1 MHQHHQTLERTRPC
15 ARTRAGLLSVR
26 RARAGHRG
34 LARLLV
40 LLLCLSPAA
49 AGAQQAEALRAA
61 FVLNFLMFAEWPA
74 AAMGDASAPLVV
86 AVIGEDLQS
95 GALEAGLDGKEIQGR
110 KLVVR
115 VYGDAAKWRLDGAAC
130 QALYLTPAAHEAWAG
145 LRAELA
151 GRPVLTICETP
162 GFCAQGGMLNLY
174 QEDQRIRFEANP
186 AAADKARLKL
196 RSTLLTLAT
205 IVKTEGGLQ

>member
-1 MHQHHQTLERTRPC
+1 MPLHLQPT
-15 ARTRAGLLSVR
+15 ARTGSCHRPRTGLLSVR
-26 RARAGHRG
+26 RAASARRGVAG
-34 LARLLV
+34 
-40 LLLCLSPAA
+40 LLLLISCLVPAA

-61 FVLNFLMFAEWPA
+61 FVLNFLKFAEWPA
-74 AAMGDASAPLVV
+74 AALGEASSPLVV
-86 AVIGEDLQS
+86 AVVGEDAQS
-95 GALEAGLDGKEIQGR
+95 GALERGLADKDIQGR

-115 VYGDAAKWRLDGAAC
+115 VYSDAAQWRRDGTAC
-130 QALYLTPAAHEAWAG
+130 QALYLTPSAREAWPG

-151 GRPVLTICETP
+151 GRPVLTICESP

-186 AAADKARLKL
+186 AAAEKSGLKL

>member
-1 MHQHHQTLERTRPC
+1 MHRHQQPLGGTRPGSH
-15 ARTRAGLLSVR
+15 ARAGLLSVCR
-26 RARAGHRG
+26 IGAGHRG
-34 LARLLV
+34 LARLLA

-61 FVLNFLMFAEWPA
+61 FVLNFLKFAEWPA

-86 AVIGEDLQS
+86 AVIGDDLQS
-95 GALEAGLDGKEIQGR
+95 GALERGLEGKEIQGR
-110 KLVVR
+110 KLAVH
-115 VYGDAAKWRLDGAAC
+115 VYSDAAQWRLKGTAC
-130 QALYLTPAAHEAWAG
+130 QALYVTPAAHDAWAE

-186 AAADKARLKL
+186 AAADKAGLKL

>member
-1 MHQHHQTLERTRPC
+1 MLHFPQPTGRTRSC
-15 ARTRAGLLSVR
+15 HRSRIGVLSVHRAGMLP
-26 RARAGHRG
+26 RG
-34 LARLLV
+34 VAAVLA

-61 FVLNFLMFAEWPA
+61 FVLNFLKFAEWPA
-74 AAMGDASAPLVV
+74 AALGEASSPLVV
-86 AVIGEDLQS
+86 AVVGEDLQA
-95 GALEAGLDGKEIQGR
+95 GALEKGLEGKEIQGR

-115 VYGDAAKWRLDGAAC
+115 VYRDAAQWSHEGKAC
-130 QALYLTPAAHEAWAG
+130 QALYLTPAAHESWPAV
-145 LRAELA
+145 RADLA
-151 GRPVLTICETP
+151 GKPVLTISEAP
-162 GFCAQGGMLNLY
+162 GFCARGGMLNLY

-186 AAADKARLKL
+186 PAAEKAGLKL